1 MTRRTAILAIC
12 LVAVVGL
19 LGLRSWKLALGR
31 VERSAVAAI
40 ERKTGF
46 VVKTVERAEF
56 ALLPG
61 VWLLVYGA
69 GVVAAGAFS
78 TRVIPVLGAACIGAG
93 AVALFVPQP
102 YGTWSMALAFGLL
115 HVACGI
121 QIARRH
127 GG

>member
-19 LGLRSWKLALGR
+19 LGLRSWELALGR

-56 ALLPG
+56 ALLPLPRISLSSVGFAQRDG
-61 VWLLVYGA
+61 VLSGEAVRVRAHLRLLPK
-69 GVVAAGAFS
+69 
-78 TRVIPVLGAACIGAG
+78 T
-93 AVALFVPQP
+93 
-102 YGTWSMALAFGLL
+102 
-115 HVACGI
+115 
-121 QIARRH
+121 
-127 GG
+127 